1 MSPAAPLCGKVMGQR
16 PPLPTGCPGVDPLAG
31 GVPCGTALRSAVPN
45 ARHQM
50 PFAAA
55 TTSPNEERLY
65 RLMKARIYCQY

>member
-1 MSPAAPLCGKVMGQR
+1 MGQR

-55 TTSPNEERLY
+55 TTSPNEERL
-65 RLMKARIYCQY
+65 LQTDEGKDLLPILIYYCIRGR